1 MMVYSLSKIY
11 PKTYPDP
18 YKSTSCMFCG
28 FVLKSTSCMFCGG
41 GGGDRGLELGNV
53 IVFVLQYFIS
63 WLSRYFVTNW
73 FVISILMHTELL
85 RAIGHYINSNIP
97 LSFHRMEIRRSR
109 WVKFSSVHFLRF
121 LLLGVFEWSF

>member
-41 GGGDRGLELGNV
+41 VWWGVEVVCGGV
-53 IVFVLQYFIS
+53 
-63 WLSRYFVTNW
+63 WW
-73 FVISILMHTELL
+73 
-85 RAIGHYINSNIP
+85 
-97 LSFHRMEIRRSR
+97 
-109 WVKFSSVHFLRF
+109 
-121 LLLGVFEWSF
+121 GVEVV

>member
-41 GGGDRGLELGNV
+41 LWWGVEVVCGGGVVVCGGGVVGCGGVWRWCSGKSLQVLHISFHMVPLDVSKCLITSPTSPNTKSSTCHCTSRIHTFFLPS
-53 IVFVLQYFIS
+53 VLQQ
-63 WLSRYFVTNW
+63 T
-73 FVISILMHTELL
+73 IL
-85 RAIGHYINSNIP
+85 N
-97 LSFHRMEIRRSR
+97 
-109 WVKFSSVHFLRF
+109 
-121 LLLGVFEWSF
+121 